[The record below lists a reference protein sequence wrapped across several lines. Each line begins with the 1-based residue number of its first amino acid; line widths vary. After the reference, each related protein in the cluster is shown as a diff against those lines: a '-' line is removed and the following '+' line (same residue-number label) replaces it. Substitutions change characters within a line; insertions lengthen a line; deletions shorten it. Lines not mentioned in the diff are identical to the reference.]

1 MEMNNMNAK
10 IMIVE
15 DDAPLAKSIKEYL
28 TIEQF
33 ETRVIS
39 RGDQAESA
47 ILDWQPDIVL
57 LDVML
62 PGKDGISICRDVR
75 PDYSGIIIMFTAKDD
90 EIDQVVGLEI
100 GADDYLTK
108 PVKPRILLAKIKAL
122 LRSQERNNKPSLPP
136 IDNLTVGD
144 LYIDISLRQAKLNN
158 ELISLTSAEYDL
170 LLLLT
175 KNAGII
181 LSRSTIVEK
190 IKGYEYDGI
199 DRSVDNLI
207 SQLRKKLGDDP
218 KQPIKLKTI
227 RSKGYILLDR

>member
-1 MEMNNMNAK
+1 MNAK

-15 DDAPLAKSIKEYL
+15 DDAPLAQSIKEYL

-33 ETRVIS
+33 DARVIS
-39 RGDQAESA
+39 RGSEAEAA

-62 PGKDGISICRDVR
+62 PGKDGVSICRDLR
-75 PDYSGIIIMFTAKDD
+75 SEYDGIIIMFTAKDD

-108 PVKPRILLAKIKAL
+108 PVKPRILLAKLKAF
-122 LRSQERNNKPSLPP
+122 LRKQERTSKPSPAP
-136 IDNLTVGD
+136 IDNLTIGD
-144 LYIDISLRQAKLNN
+144 IKVDTTLRQAHLNN
-158 ELISLTSAEYDL
+158 ELICLTDAEYDL
-170 LLLLT
+170 LVLLAV
-175 KNAGII
+175 NVGVI

-190 IKGYEYDGI
+190 TRGYEYDGI

-218 KQPIKLKTI
+218 RQPVKLKTI
-227 RSKGYILLDR
+227 RSKGYVLLDR

>member
-1 MEMNNMNAK
+1 MNAK

-15 DDAPLAKSIKEYL
+15 DDAPLAQSIREYL

-33 ETRVIS
+33 DARVIS
-39 RGDQAESA
+39 RGSEAEAA

-62 PGKDGISICRDVR
+62 PGKDGVSICRDLR
-75 PDYSGIIIMFTAKDD
+75 SEYDGIIIMFTAKDD

-108 PVKPRILLAKIKAL
+108 PVKPRILLAKLKAF
-122 LRSQERNNKPSLPP
+122 LRKQERTNKPSSAPV
-136 IDNLTVGD
+136 DSLTIGD
-144 LYIDISLRQAKLNN
+144 IKVDTTLRQAHLKN
-158 ELISLTSAEYDL
+158 ELISLTDAEYDL
-170 LLLLT
+170 LVLLAV
-175 KNAGII
+175 NVGVI

-190 IKGYEYDGI
+190 TRGYEYDGI

-218 KQPIKLKTI
+218 KQPVKLKTI
-227 RSKGYILLDR
+227 RSKGYVLLDR

>member
-1 MEMNNMNAK
+1 MNAK
-10 IMIVE
+10 IVIVE

-28 TIEQF
+28 TLEQF
-33 ETRVIS
+33 NVKVVSKGTE
-39 RGDQAESA
+39 AESS

-62 PGKDGISICRDVR
+62 PGKDGISICRDLR
-75 PDYSGIIIMFTAKDD
+75 PMYDGIIIMFTAKDE

-108 PVKPRILLAKIKAL
+108 PVKPRILLAKLKAF
-122 LRSQERNNKPSLPP
+122 LRKQERTSKNIQEQEDRIIAGDIT
-136 IDNLTVGD
+136 IDLT
-144 LYIDISLRQAKLNN
+144 LRQAYLNK
-158 ELISLTSAEYDL
+158 ELISLTDAEYDL
-170 LLLLT
+170 LVLLGRNVGT
-175 KNAGII
+175 V

-190 IKGYEYDGI
+190 TRGYEYDGI

-218 KQPIKLKTI
+218 KQPVRLKTI
-227 RSKGYILLDR
+227 RSKGYVLLDI